1 MNEALPTAAIM
12 ARVVSL
18 HPCDNSTA
26 KAMGPKVLNTIH
38 CAIEHLKA
46 SPKPKGGFLE

>member
-1 MNEALPTAAIM
+1 MKEALPTAAIM

-18 HPCDNSTA
+18 QPCDNSTA

-38 CAIEHLKA
+38 CALHMNDNII
-46 SPKPKGGFLE
+46 